1 MLAAPVTSVGSK
13 RARGEGTWVDG
24 DVACIEAVAPP
35 PTKRATAVWLR
46 ACRDMYARIVSSFV
60 REL

>member
-1 MLAAPVTSVGSK
+1 MTSVGSK
-13 RARGEGTWVDG
+13 RARGEGAWVDG

-35 PTKRATAVWLR
+35 PTNGTKRATAVWLR